1 MKSTVLTKDRFDM
14 KGIAQAMDEL
24 RNLMEELNQLYPQR
38 SFLLHQ
44 IPLTLLSSMNHLLYG
59 IYGTGKSEILKD
71 LLTEAGIL
79 YSSDSGE
86 DGTMKVT
93 FGGLKG

>member
-1 MKSTVLTKDRFDM
+1 M
-14 KGIAQAMDEL
+14 
-24 RNLMEELNQLYPQR
+24 
-38 SFLLHQ
+38 LLA
-44 IPLTLLSSMNHLLYG
+44 TLDDVVSA
-59 IYGTGKSEILKD
+59 EILKD

-93 FGGLKG
+93 FGGSFVADDIYVDEQDFDAANTIYEEFLNSEPQFDEEFFEDAENEIE